1 MAAQDRPSAA
11 TIHVLAN
18 RFAEGD
24 LIDSDEPPAKGI
36 EGRRLGGRSP
46 LHIVAPR

>member
-1 MAAQDRPSAA
+1 MAARDRPSAA

-36 EGRRLGGRSP
+36 EAAGSAGVRHFTSW
-46 LHIVAPR
+46 APW